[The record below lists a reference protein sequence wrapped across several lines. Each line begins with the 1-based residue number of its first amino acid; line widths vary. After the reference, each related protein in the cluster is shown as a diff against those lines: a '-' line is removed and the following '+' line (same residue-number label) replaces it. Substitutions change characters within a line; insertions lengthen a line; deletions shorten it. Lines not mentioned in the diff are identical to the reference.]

1 MSTLKRYSGTSWETI
16 GGSITG
22 DTLPIGSVINYTGS
36 SAPTGWEEVADY
48 STSEINTGKK
58 WIDGKPIYRKC
69 YSGNTGNDN
78 ISIDSGIT
86 NLNQIISLDGMIND
100 AVYSLSMKCG
110 GYLDGNNNYSF
121 LYYVWNTNKLNCSM
135 ASAWYGGT
143 YTFIIEYT
151 KTTD

>member
-1 MSTLKRYSGTSWETI
+1 MSTLKRYNGTNWETI

-22 DTLPIGSVINYTGS
+22 DTLPIGSEIDYTGS
-36 SAPTGWEEVADY
+36 SVPAGWEEVADY
-48 STSEINTGKK
+48 STNEVNTGKK

-86 NLNQIISLDGMIND
+86 NIDQIILLDGMIND
-100 AVYSLSMKCG
+100 TVYSLSMKCG
-110 GYLDGNNNYSF
+110 GYLDGTNNYSF
-121 LYYVWNTNKLNCSM
+121 LYYIKNTNKINCAMPSV
-135 ASAWYGGT
+135 WYGGT

>member
-1 MSTLKRYSGTSWETI
+1 MSTLKRYNGTSWETI

-22 DTLPIGSVINYTGS
+22 DTLPIGSEIDYTGS
-36 SAPTGWEEVADY
+36 SVPAGWEEVADY
-48 STSEINTGKK
+48 SINEINTGKK

-100 AVYSLSMKCG
+100 ADYGLSMKCG

-121 LYYVWNTNKLNCSM
+121 LYYVWNTNKINCYM
-135 ASAWYGGT
+135 ASAWMRGT